1 MKIETV
7 LITDVVFDPDNVR
20 KHTQR
25 NLQTIVES
33 LKEFGQ
39 RKPIVLKDNV
49 VVAGNGTL
57 EAAKLLGWTH
67 IDVTRVPADWTLT
80 KAKAFAVADNRTSE
94 LAEWDGDLL
103 LVALQEIEAQGLL
116 NATGF
121 SDTEMADLNKL
132 WGETPDLDNL
142 LDTVGDVTED
152 DGMVKVGFRVP
163 LDVAE
168 KWYEAIKRG
177 GKETELENICAVI
190 DLMFESLIDNA

>member
-67 IDVTRVPADWTLT
+67 IDVKIGRAHV
-80 KAKAFAVADNRTSE
+80 
-94 LAEWDGDLL
+94 
-103 LVALQEIEAQGLL
+103 
-116 NATGF
+116 
-121 SDTEMADLNKL
+121 
-132 WGETPDLDNL
+132 
-142 LDTVGDVTED
+142 
-152 DGMVKVGFRVP
+152 
-163 LDVAE
+163 
-168 KWYEAIKRG
+168 
-177 GKETELENICAVI
+177 
-190 DLMFESLIDNA
+190 